1 MYKQVSVNKTST
13 SSDFGNKNVLF
24 YVIALASVLLAI
36 LFGLFAVTANPIIIS
51 LAVALVGGSFL
62 LTKPIWMV
70 WLLLAS
76 GLLVVGM
83 LPLYLDFLAS
93 KAVWGVSILGFI
105 LLFMAIFRI
114 AIFPKAVKATPAFVW
129 LALFFLIYATL
140 NSLLQWHTELEF
152 LGGIKRYFQMYG
164 LLFILCWYDFDEE
177 DIYRWKV
184 FFLIAAILQLPV
196 AVYELL
202 VFAPALVGT
211 WGLAAVDLVA
221 GTFGAKKDG
230 GGNNAEMCLFL
241 IIMMAFLL
249 ARHKE
254 KILSSKWLVIFLSI
268 LIPPLFLGETK
279 AVIVMLPLMFL
290 VLYRH
295 EIFIRFHYWLIG
307 FISAILLAVAIG
319 YYYLSLNP
327 KPVDQQLTEI
337 IEYNF
342 QDKGYGGQHLN
353 RTTVLTFW
361 AEKQGIHDPVS
372 FIFGNGIGSSHT
384 PTRGHLTKIYPAYG
398 IGLTAVST
406 LLWDFGVVGLGLFL
420 SILASAWICARKL
433 KKESNIPSVKADAIT
448 IQAAVV
454 LFAFHIFYRDSLLDS
469 PAIQIVFSGLLGY
482 LAWIHRRHFSSDYSK
497 KESF

>member
-1 MYKQVSVNKTST
+1 MYNEAFNNKTST
-13 SSDFGNKNVLF
+13 SADFGNKKVF
-24 YVIALASVLLAI
+24 YAIVFASVLLAI

-51 LAVALVGGSFL
+51 VAVALVLGAFL

-76 GLLVVGM
+76 GVLVVGM

-93 KAVWGVSILGFI
+93 KASWGVSILGFI
-105 LLFMAIFRI
+105 ILFMAFFRI
-114 AIFPKAVKATPAFVW
+114 ATFPEAVKATPTFVW
-129 LALFFLIYATL
+129 FVFIFLIYAIF
-140 NSLLQWHTELEF
+140 NSLLQWHTAFEF

-164 LLFILCWYDFDEE
+164 LLFILCWYDFDEQ

-184 FFLIAAILQLPV
+184 FFLIAAILQLPA

-202 VFAPALVGT
+202 VFVPALVGT
-211 WGLAAVDLVA
+211 WGIAAVDLVA
-221 GTFGAKKDG
+221 GTFGSKKEG

-295 EIFIRFHYWLIG
+295 EIFTRFHYWLIG

-319 YYYLSLNP
+319 YYYLSLSP
-327 KPVDQQLTEI
+327 KPVDQQITEI

-342 QDKGYGGQHLN
+342 QNKGYGGQHLN

-372 FIFGNGIGSSHT
+372 FLFGNGIGSSHT
-384 PTRGHLTKIYPAYG
+384 PTRGHLTKNYPAYG

-406 LLWDFGVVGLGLFL
+406 LLWDLGVIGIGLFF
-420 SILASAWICARKL
+420 SILAFAWVCTRKL
-433 KKESNIPSVKADAIT
+433 KKESNIPSVKADAIS
-448 IQAAVV
+448 IQAALV
-454 LFAFHIFYRDSLLDS
+454 LFAFHIFYRDSLLDLPS
-469 PAIQIVFSGLLGY
+469 IQIVFAGLLGY
-482 LAWIHRRHFSSDYSK
+482 LAWIYRRHFSSNYSK
-497 KESF
+497 KEDF